1 MNNEEIIYVYDSSF
15 DGLLSAV
22 HTAYYSRENPK
33 LIMCE
38 NECQQELF
46 CGIKTIET
54 NKDKAT
60 AVREAVLKKI
70 SPNAL
75 FNIYR
80 AHLSND
86 INRATMIFNYL
97 KIGFNMGARV
107 DLFLSNKWVSDVKKT
122 AQRVSRE
129 ACRMREFVRF
139 SQMDNGV
146 MFSQIE
152 PDNNVLELICPYFVD
167 RLYQTPWVIC
177 DARRSLAAIYDGKT
191 WLITPFDTKKITS
204 EAQDEKNYQ
213 KLWKTFYDTISIEGR
228 TNERQRMGCMPKK
241 YWKNMTEFK
250 TG

>member
-1 MNNEEIIYVYDSSF
+1 MNEEIIYVYDGSF
-15 DGLLSAV
+15 DGILSAV

-33 LIMCE
+33 LIMSE
-38 NECQQELF
+38 NECQGELF
-46 CGIKTIET
+46 CRVISIET
-54 NKDKAT
+54 DIDKAS

-80 AHLSND
+80 VHLSND

-107 DLFLSNKWVSDVKKT
+107 DMFLSNKWVADVKKT
-122 AQRVSRE
+122 ALRVSHE
-129 ACRMREFVRF
+129 AQRMREFVRF
-139 SQMDNGV
+139 SQMGNGV

-152 PDNNVLELICPYFVD
+152 PDNNVLELICPYFAD
-167 RLYQTPWVIC
+167 RLYGMPWVIC
-177 DARRSLAAIYDGKT
+177 DQKRFIAAIYDGKK
-191 WLITPFDTKKITS
+191 WMITPFDVKKITDT
-204 EAQDEKNYQ
+204 ATDEKDYQ
-213 KLWKTFYDTISIEGR
+213 KLWKTFYDTIAIEGR
-228 TNERQRMGCMPKK
+228 IDERRRMACMPKK